1 MLSATCSSPRNLPA
15 TTSVT
20 CPVAKFLSLSSSTVP
35 LVSSSNLLLRS
46 VLRVCYHSGA
56 LATQNQS
63 IYYNLL
69 IEITTLANGI
79 RVATEKTL
87 ASTASVGVYVG
98 AGSRNDTLATSGV
111 SHVLRNMLTRGTTSH
126 SRTDFNNEIQSLG
139 ARLHG
144 ESGREQTSLG
154 MTVFKNDVPRAV
166 KLLGDC
172 ISNARNDPAELEIL
186 K

>member
-1 MLSATCSSPRNLPA
+1 M

-20 CPVAKFLSLSSSTVP
+20 CPVAKFLSLSSSTVTM
-35 LVSSSNLLLRS
+35 VSSSSLLCS
-46 VLRVCYHSGA
+46 ALRVCNRSGA
-56 LATQNQS
+56 LAHQIQS

-69 IEITTLANGI
+69 LEITTLSNGI

-87 ASTASVGVYVG
+87 ASTASVGVYIG

-111 SHVLRNMLTRGTTSH
+111 SHVLRHMLTRGTSSN
-126 SRTDFNNEIQSLG
+126 SRSDFNNEVQSLG

-154 MTVFKNDVPRAV
+154 MTVFKNDVSRAV
-166 KLLGDC
+166 NLLGDC
-172 ISNARNDPAELEIL
+172 IANARHDAAELEIL